1 MFYDTDFIE
10 SLNLSINKL
19 SSEKIIAKPLQNIKI

>member
-1 MFYDTDFIE
+1 MFYDADFIE

-19 SSEKIIAKPLQNIKI
+19 SSEKMIAKPLENIKI